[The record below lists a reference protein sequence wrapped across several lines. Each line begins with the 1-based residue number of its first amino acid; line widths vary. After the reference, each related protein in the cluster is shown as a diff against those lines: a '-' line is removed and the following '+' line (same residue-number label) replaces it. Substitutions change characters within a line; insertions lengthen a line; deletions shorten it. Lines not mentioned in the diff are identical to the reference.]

1 MPQIITYLTQNG
13 VPEHML
19 VWIFMLPLALTLAVI
34 GRQIIGIKGFSISA
48 PILIGFAFSAIGLQS
63 GVIMFTAVLGAGFLT
78 KLILG
83 KMRLLYLPK
92 MALIILGTIIAVTAL
107 IPVLPYK
114 DDIQFYYATF
124 AFLIL
129 ILSTEQFSSL
139 FIERGPRRTLGA
151 ALETLL
157 MSTTIFFLIEWAWL
171 QDTVLAYPLLVILA
185 AILVNL
191 FLGKWTGLRMSEYI
205 RFKDIIFKK

>member
-19 VWIFMLPLALTLAVI
+19 VWIFMLPIALTLAVI

-63 GVIMFTAVLGAGFLT
+63 GVIIFITILGAGFLM

-83 KMRLLYLPK
+83 KIRLLYLPK
-92 MALIILGTIIAVTAL
+92 MALILLGTIIAVTAL
-107 IPVLPYK
+107 MPVLPYK
-114 DDIQFYYATF
+114 TDIQFSFVAF

-139 FIERGPRRTLGA
+139 FIEQGPRKTLGA

-157 MSTTIFFLIEWAWL
+157 MSTTIFFLIEWSWL
-171 QDTVLAYPLLVILA
+171 QDTVLAYPLFVVIA
-185 AILVNL
+185 ALLINL
-191 FLGKWTGLRMSEYI
+191 FLGKWTGLRVSEYI
-205 RFKDIIFKK
+205 RFKDIIFK